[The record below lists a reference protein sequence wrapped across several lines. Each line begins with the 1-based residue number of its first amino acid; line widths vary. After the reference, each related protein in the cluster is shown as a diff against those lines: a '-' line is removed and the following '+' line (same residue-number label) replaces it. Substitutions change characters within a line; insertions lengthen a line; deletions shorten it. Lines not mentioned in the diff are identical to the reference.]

1 MEYFVL
7 DGKEIDL
14 KAMEYPNRK
23 FGVIVH
29 IYDEQGNIM
38 LQQRGPKSR
47 DENGL
52 YEDVGGRYEDSDTN
66 YKAAIIR
73 EMQEEMGSNIKIDLS
88 DEVGIYHCYKNN
100 INWVFI
106 IFLGKYV
113 SGEPKIMEP
122 TKCMGYKF
130 FPYDEAIS
138 SNSVSES
145 CKFLTKEIRRMHNC

>member
-1 MEYFVL
+1 MDYHVL
-7 DGKEIDL
+7 DGKVDL
-14 KAMEYPNRK
+14 DAFKYPNRGI
-23 FGVIVH
+23 GVIVH
-29 IYDEQGNIM
+29 IYDEFGNIL
-38 LQQRGPKSR
+38 LQQRGKKSR

-52 YEDVGGRYEDSDTN
+52 YEDVGGRYEESDTN

-130 FPYDEAIS
+130 FPFDEAIS

>member
-1 MEYFVL
+1 MDYHVL
-7 DGKEIDL
+7 DGKVDL
-14 KAMEYPNRK
+14 DAFKYPNRGI
-23 FGVIVH
+23 GVIVH
-29 IYDEQGNIM
+29 IYDEFGNVL
-38 LQQRGPKSR
+38 LQQRGKKSR

-66 YKAAIIR
+66 YKVAIIR

-130 FPYDEAIS
+130 FPFDEAIS

>member
-1 MEYFVL
+1 
-7 DGKEIDL
+7 
-14 KAMEYPNRK
+14 
-23 FGVIVH
+23 
-29 IYDEQGNIM
+29 
-38 LQQRGPKSR
+38 
-47 DENGL
+47 
-52 YEDVGGRYEDSDTN
+52 
-66 YKAAIIR
+66 
-73 EMQEEMGSNIKIDLS
+73 MGSNIKIDLS

-130 FPYDEAIS
+130 FPYDEVIS
-138 SNSVSES
+138 SNIVSES